1 MTVHFEDDAVRIHK
15 TVASPYDNNAYIIVC
30 KVTNKALIVDTPRD
44 AGVVLGEA
52 QHTDVVSVVITHG
65 HRDHIEGYADFKA
78 ELRVP
83 FGLHSSDADRLLPH
97 VPDFNLKDADTIQV
111 GELSLKLM
119 HTPGHTPGGVCLLLG
134 KHLFSGDTLFP
145 GGPGKTP
152 TPEALKQVLMSITGT
167 LFELPDDTH
176 VYPGHGV
183 DTTIGAARAEYEV
196 FAARQHPADLCG
208 DVLWQD

>member
-1 MTVHFEDDAVRIHK
+1 MTVHFEDDLVRIHK

-30 KVTNKALIVDTPRD
+30 KLTNKALIVDTPRD
-44 AGVVLGEA
+44 AAAVLGEA
-52 QHTDVVSVVITHG
+52 QDTDVVSVVITHG
-65 HRDHIEGYADFKA
+65 HRDHIEGYSEFKA
-78 ELRVP
+78 ELRAP

-97 VPDFNLKDADTIQV
+97 VPDFNLDDADTIQV
-111 GELSLKLM
+111 GELSVMLM

-152 TPEALKQVLMSITGT
+152 TPEALKQVLTSITGT
-167 LFELPDDTH
+167 LFGLPDDTR
-176 VYPGHGV
+176 VYPGHGA
-183 DTTIGAARAEYEV
+183 DTTIGAAKVEYEV

>member
-1 MTVHFEDDAVRIHK
+1 MAVHFEDDAVRIHK

-52 QHTDVVSVVITHG
+52 QYTDVVSVVITHG
-65 HRDHIEGYADFKA
+65 HKDHIEGYTDFKA

-83 FGLHSSDADRLLPH
+83 IGLHSSDADRLLPH
-97 VPDFNLKDADTIQV
+97 VPDFNLKDADTIRV
-111 GELSLKLM
+111 GELPLKLM

-176 VYPGHGV
+176 VYPGHGTN
-183 DTTIGAARAEYEV
+183 TTIGAAKAEYEV

-208 DVLWQD
+208 DVLWQG

>member
-30 KVTNKALIVDTPRD
+30 KLTNKALIVDTPRD
-44 AGVVLGEA
+44 ATVVLGEA
-52 QHTDVVSVVITHG
+52 QYTEVVSVVITHG
-65 HRDHIEGYADFKA
+65 HRDHIEGYGEFKA
-78 ELRVP
+78 ELRAP
-83 FGLHSSDADRLLPH
+83 FGLHSGDADRLLPH
-97 VPDFNLKDADTIQV
+97 VPDFNLDDADTIQV
-111 GELSLKLM
+111 GELSVRLL
-119 HTPGHTPGGVCLLLG
+119 HTPGHTPGGVCLLMG

-152 TPEALKQVLMSITGT
+152 TPAALKQVLMSITGT

-176 VYPGHGV
+176 VYPGHGA
-183 DTTIGAARAEYEV
+183 DTTIGAAKAEYEV